1 MKKKIA
7 IVCGALGSGG
17 AERVLSVLSSPLAD
31 EFDITLFTW
40 RKKPIFYEY
49 DRRIRIIDLPS
60 ISGHDNHL
68 SKGWA
73 LRRWVKQNK
82 PNLVI
87 SFLRQFNLLVLTS
100 LLSLNIPKIVAERN
114 DPRFT
119 PGGWPVSKY
128 TSIIYR
134 TASGILCQ
142 TESIRKFFKGRLES
156 RCHIIYNPVKLPK
169 SMIGKA
175 LETPKRDRIVI
186 VGRLHPQKNHKLAI
200 DAFSIFQKNHPSY
213 TLSIYGE
220 GPLKNEIQSYIDS
233 LNLSNS
239 IILEGAVCDVM
250 KKILDAKVFLM
261 TSDFEGMPNALIEAM
276 CLGLPC
282 VSTPVSGAVD
292 LIINGKNGAIVKGN
306 ADTIAEVL
314 SHLVEEKSNS
324 VNFAVNATKLY
335 DSLKTEKISKE
346 WIDYFNSIIG
356 YKPS

>member
-1 MKKKIA
+1 MNKKIA
-7 IVCGALGSGG
+7 IVCGALSSGG

-40 RKKPIFYEY
+40 RKKPVFYEY
-49 DRRIRIIDLPS
+49 DSRIRIIDLPS
-60 ISGHDNHL
+60 ISRYDNHI

-73 LRRWVKQNK
+73 LRRWVKQNN
-82 PNLVI
+82 PNLVV

-128 TSIIYR
+128 TSLIYR

-142 TESIRKFFKGRLES
+142 TESIRNYFKGKLATRS
-156 RCHIIYNPVKLPK
+156 HIIYNPVKLPK
-169 SMIGKA
+169 IMIGKA
-175 LETPKRDRIVI
+175 IKTPKRDRIVI

-200 DAFSIFQKNHPSY
+200 DAFSIFLKKHPSY

-220 GPLKNEIQSYIDS
+220 GSLKNEIQSYIDS

-250 KKILDAKVFLM
+250 TRILDARIFLM

-292 LIINGKNGAIVKGN
+292 LIVDGKNGAIVKDDAN
-306 ADTIAEVL
+306 EIAEVL
-314 SHLVEEKSNS
+314 NNLVEGKNNL
-324 VNFAVNATKLY
+324 VNIAINATKLY

-346 WIDYFNSIIG
+346 WIDYFNSVISS
-356 YKPS
+356 KTD